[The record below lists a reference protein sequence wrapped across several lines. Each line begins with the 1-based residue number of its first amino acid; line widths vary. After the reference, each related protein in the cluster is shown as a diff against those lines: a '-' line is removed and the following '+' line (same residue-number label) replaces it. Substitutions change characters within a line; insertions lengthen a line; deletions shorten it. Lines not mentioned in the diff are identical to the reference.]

1 MFFFENGIV
10 KVLHDFLGGASKK
23 CLNQNLVTLV
33 TNFNWPSMK
42 CQAMI
47 LYVKKSGNLAIFVR
61 FVYEV
66 LHVNESKLII
76 WRMLVML
83 L

>member
-1 MFFFENGIV
+1 MFESKSGDASDELQLAFNEVSSNDIV
-10 KVLHDFLGGASKK
+10 CF
-23 CLNQNLVTLV
+23 
-33 TNFNWPSMK
+33 
-42 CQAMI
+42 
-47 LYVKKSGNLAIFVR
+47 KKSGKLAIFVR

-66 LHVNESKLII
+66 LHVNESKLMI